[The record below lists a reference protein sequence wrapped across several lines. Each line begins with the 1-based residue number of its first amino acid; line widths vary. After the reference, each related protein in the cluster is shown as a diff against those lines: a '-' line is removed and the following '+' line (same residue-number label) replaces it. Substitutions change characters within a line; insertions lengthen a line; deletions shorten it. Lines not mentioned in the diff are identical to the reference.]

1 VGSNLNVRLVFLIFI
16 VVLFAAGTGFM
27 SYSQSNGVPLQEAYA
42 NGNIIITQNTSAG
55 TVPHQVT
62 ISNNGRDPIKVQIG
76 DVLISNS
83 SQDLVIAENKTVSKN
98 STETVNAYGLDPST
112 LSVVGAKLKPNGT
125 SSNAIQQVIYGSNI
139 KDTNNATNAQV
150 QIWILTAGVNFNIY
164 SGEPVS
170 LVSAQN
176 INYTK
181 LRQIV
186 TDAKAAL
193 AAEFNVKVDNIKSIN
208 QSQTSNSGDLIN
220 GIMNW
225 FKSTT
230 GI

>member
-1 VGSNLNVRLVFLIFI
+1 MGSNLNVRLVFLIFI